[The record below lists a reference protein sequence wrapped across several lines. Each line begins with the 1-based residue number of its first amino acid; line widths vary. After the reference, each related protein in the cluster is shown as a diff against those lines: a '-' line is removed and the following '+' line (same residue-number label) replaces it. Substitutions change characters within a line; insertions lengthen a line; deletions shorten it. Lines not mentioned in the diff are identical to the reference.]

1 MSSKP
6 VEKTSAG
13 GGLSAL
19 PKLYFTRE
27 AAPSHAEQVARK
39 DVAYNVRSAET
50 LAAEF
55 DNRKLELGRGG

>member
-1 MSSKP
+1 MNSKP
-6 VEKTSAG
+6 VEKAAAG

-27 AAPSHAEQVARK
+27 AAPSHAERDARK

-50 LAAEF
+50 LATEF
-55 DNRKLELGRGG
+55 DNRKLELRRGG